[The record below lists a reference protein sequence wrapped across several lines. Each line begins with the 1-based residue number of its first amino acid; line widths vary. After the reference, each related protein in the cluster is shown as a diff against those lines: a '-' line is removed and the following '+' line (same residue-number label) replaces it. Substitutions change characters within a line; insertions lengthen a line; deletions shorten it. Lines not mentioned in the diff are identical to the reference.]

1 MLTQAEADL
10 ADEDDQKRSD
20 YWDEEDELA
29 EYLNRFE
36 SSGESEAEAIA
47 GADSDSEQ
55 DEEGRRIGHLDSWA
69 MIWKS
74 RTIGTPHT
82 V

>member
-1 MLTQAEADL
+1 MLKQAEADPG
-10 ADEDDQKRSD
+10 DEDDQKRSD

-36 SSGESEAEAIA
+36 SSGESEPEAIA

-55 DEEGRRIGHLDSWA
+55 DEEGRRIGSLDS
-69 MIWKS
+69 
-74 RTIGTPHT
+74 
-82 V
+82 